1 MGLDQRCAVIL
12 SFAWTT
18 PALLARE
25 KGVTRR
31 DYSDEQMA
39 KWVKLVGKLADAY
52 DRSPRVHGKKV
63 ATIRV
68 LGVRREPIRRM
79 LDDPG
84 YARSE
89 WTAEGGARLWPTV
102 EEFLSTGW
110 GRVHGDPVRIE
121 FEVVSLEGAS

>member
-1 MGLDQRCAVIL
+1 VIL

-18 PALLARE
+18 VSLIRRLKR
-25 KGVTRR
+25 VTRR
-31 DYSDEQMA
+31 DYADEQMA

-52 DRSPRVHGKKV
+52 DKSPRVGGKKV

-68 LGVRREPIRRM
+68 LDVRREPIRRM
-79 LDDPG
+79 LDDPE

-89 WTAEGGARLWPTV
+89 WVAEGGDLLWPTV

-110 GRVHGDPVRIE
+110 GRVNGDPVRIE
-121 FEVVSLEGAS
+121 FEVVSLDGPS